1 MPPPLLLVP
10 RWGREEQQPPRQAFK
25 LLARTAAA
33 AQELLRVGVG
43 VALSVHHL
51 QLAVGH
57 HKAAGE
63 CGCETCKV
71 ALIGCE
77 MCCSG

>member
-1 MPPPLLLVP
+1 MADAVPPPLLLP
-10 RWGREEQQPPRQAFK
+10 RWGREQQQQPRHAFK

-57 HKAAGE
+57 QKAAGE
-63 CGCETCKV
+63 VWLRDVQTGINR
-71 ALIGCE
+71 L
-77 MCCSG
+77 